1 MMCIM
6 LAMGAMLPSC
16 QSVLAGIASKLAL
29 RNASALE
36 SAGSGRMVRI
46 LRDGAY
52 FYIGRDGGRWP
63 WLVIY
68 LNPRNWRLIPKI
80 TRKHGVLRVLDWGP
94 FFLTLGE
101 YK

>member
-1 MMCIM
+1 MDTT
-6 LAMGAMLPSC
+6 LKSC
-16 QSVLAGIASKLAL
+16 QSVLAGIASKLV
-29 RNASALE
+29 RASARSELE

-63 WLVIY
+63 WVVIY